1 MSSSSTGQLEKPRGG
16 GRPRNEES
24 RKQILASTLELLRT
38 EPLQSIT
45 IEGIA
50 KAAGV
55 SKTTIYRWWN
65 SKASIV
71 IDAFIENHIVKTPM
85 RRDLPPGEAIM
96 DHMRSLTEQYAG
108 WPGHVVAQIIG
119 EAQSD
124 PSIGREFRERFHYG
138 RRAIV
143 REAMEEWRKSGDI
156 DPNTN
161 VEMLMDVIYAPIYMR
176 LLLGHAPLDEKF
188 ISEFQTYVN
197 GLLQAKRKTG

>member
-1 MSSSSTGQLEKPRGG
+1 MEKPRGG

-24 RKQILASTLELLRT
+24 RKQILASTLDLLRT
-38 EPLQSIT
+38 EPLQAIT

-50 KAAGV
+50 SAAGV

-71 IDAFIENHIVKTPM
+71 IDAFIEHHIVKTPM
-85 RRDLPPGEAIM
+85 RRDLPPGEAVM
-96 DHMRSLTEQYAG
+96 DHMRTLAEQYAG
-108 WPGHVVAQIIG
+108 WPGRVVSQIIG

-138 RRAIV
+138 RRAIA
-143 REAMEEWRKSGDI
+143 REVVEQWRASGDI
-156 DPNTN
+156 DPKTN

-176 LLLGHAPLDEKF
+176 LLLGHAPLDDKF
-188 ISEFQTYVN
+188 VTEYQAYVN
-197 GLLQAKRKTG
+197 GLLQAKRVVG